1 MPQTQSAVPRVR
13 KEGTS
18 EAHSL
23 SFQNH
28 YCNFSSFKQL
38 RDQEK
43 AEPPSLL
50 IRPCQSLASFQTE
63 AGIRKE
69 GRIDRK
75 GRRIDRK
82 ERRKGKGREGGDLG
96 IWKNLA
102 HQHPSL
108 RNCP

>member
-38 RDQEK
+38 RDH
-43 AEPPSLL
+43 P
-50 IRPCQSLASFQTE
+50 RQSLASFQTE
-63 AGIRKE
+63 AGIRRE
-69 GRIDRK
+69 G
-75 GRRIDRK
+75 RIDRK
-82 ERRKGKGREGGDLG
+82 ERRKGKGREE
-96 IWKNLA
+96 IWA
-102 HQHPSL
+102 SG
-108 RNCP
+108 RT

>member
-28 YCNFSSFKQL
+28 YCNFSSFKPL
-38 RDQEK
+38 RDQQE
-43 AEPPSLL
+43 AEPPLL
-50 IRPCQSLASFQTE
+50 PVHPCQSLASFQTE

-75 GRRIDRK
+75 
-82 ERRKGKGREGGDLG
+82 ERRKGKGREE
-96 IWKNLA
+96 IWT
-102 HQHPSL
+102 SG
-108 RNCP
+108 RT